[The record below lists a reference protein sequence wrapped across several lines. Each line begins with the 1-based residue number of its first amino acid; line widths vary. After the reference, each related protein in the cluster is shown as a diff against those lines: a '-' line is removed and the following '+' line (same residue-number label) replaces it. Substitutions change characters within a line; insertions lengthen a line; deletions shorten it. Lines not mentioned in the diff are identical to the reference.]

1 MAGSDGWWV
10 GTGNQPAACGRLD
23 SIQCRASDDINE
35 TLKLVSIT
43 VVISL
48 DKKSELP
55 AVLFR
60 FRPYK
65 QLQRITTVQWPNFSM
80 DLITIQQAA
89 PEFSVDLAP

>member
-1 MAGSDGWWV
+1 M
-10 GTGNQPAACGRLD
+10 T
-23 SIQCRASDDINE
+23 
-35 TLKLVSIT
+35 IT

-65 QLQRITTVQWPNFSM
+65 QLQRITTVQWANFSM
-80 DLITIQQAA
+80 GLITIQQA
-89 PEFSVDLAP
+89 PPKFSKWTSPYKINKKLAFVHVPFRNKLINLKKIVIN